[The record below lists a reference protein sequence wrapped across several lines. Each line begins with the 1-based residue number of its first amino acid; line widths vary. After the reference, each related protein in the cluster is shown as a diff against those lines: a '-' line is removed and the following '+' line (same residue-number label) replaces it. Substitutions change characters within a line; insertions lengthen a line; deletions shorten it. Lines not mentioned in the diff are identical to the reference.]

1 MKKFALVLAGGG
13 SKGSYEVGAIN
24 ALYELN
30 YSFDI
35 ITGTSIG
42 ALNGAVLAQGQ
53 LDRLNILW
61 DNLIASQIL
70 KNDVTQLK
78 LSFNMNEL
86 IQSKNLLTSF
96 FKDYAKE
103 KGADITPF
111 YALINDYL
119 DYERLMQS
127 PINYGCV
134 SVEFPS
140 LKPILMEKSQF
151 TCKEDAFAY
160 CLASASCFPAF
171 PVATYKENK
180 YIDGGYYDNL
190 PIQFAFQMGA
200 EQAVAIDLNK
210 EINHLEL
217 ALNPLVT
224 TIIPSW
230 DLGNFLDFNREH
242 LDRNKQLGYL
252 DVKKQLGHYWGFKYA
267 FEKSKKNALFTA
279 YAKALLKYNMIDEI
293 KLLQAN
299 WYLPLQ
305 VKDYGIM
312 AIEQLMQ
319 WFDYDPTHVY
329 SLDAILNDINTFF
342 EQYSTRHFNLSTIEE
357 LALNHH
363 MNEIYI
369 LALNT
374 MIQRENIEI
383 NLGIASKLIDN
394 QIKTLQYVALF
405 ILLLMN
411 RIK

>member
-86 IQSKNLLTSF
+86 IQSKNLLSSF

-383 NLGIASKLIDN
+383 NLGIASKLIGN

>member
-103 KGADITPF
+103 KGADITAF

-279 YAKALLKYNMIDEI
+279 YAKALIKYNMIDEI

-383 NLGIASKLIDN
+383 NLGIASKLIGN

>member
-217 ALNPLVT
+217 GLNPLVT

-279 YAKALLKYNMIDEI
+279 YAKALIKYNMIDEI

-383 NLGIASKLIDN
+383 NLGIASKLIGN

>member
-42 ALNGAVLAQGQ
+42 ALNGAILAQGQ

-383 NLGIASKLIDN
+383 NLGIASKLIGN

>member
-42 ALNGAVLAQGQ
+42 ALNGAILAQGQ

-279 YAKALLKYNMIDEI
+279 YAKALIKYNMIDEI

-383 NLGIASKLIDN
+383 NLGIASKLIGN

>member
-53 LDRLNILW
+53 LHRLNILW

-279 YAKALLKYNMIDEI
+279 YAKALIKYNMIDEI

-383 NLGIASKLIDN
+383 NLGIASKLIGN

>member
-190 PIQFAFQMGA
+190 PIQFAFQIGA

-383 NLGIASKLIDN
+383 NLGIASKLIGN

>member
-96 FKDYAKE
+96 FKDYPKE

-119 DYERLMQS
+119 NYERLMQS
-127 PINYGCV
+127 SINYGCV

-383 NLGIASKLIDN
+383 NLGIASKLIGN

>member
-171 PVATYKENK
+171 PVASYKENK

-383 NLGIASKLIDN
+383 NLGIASKLIGN

>member
-119 DYERLMQS
+119 NYERLMQS
-127 PINYGCV
+127 SINYGCV

-279 YAKALLKYNMIDEI
+279 YAKALIKYNMIDEI

-383 NLGIASKLIDN
+383 NLGIASKFIDN

>member
-119 DYERLMQS
+119 DYERLIQS

-383 NLGIASKLIDN
+383 NLGIASKLIGN

>member
-383 NLGIASKLIDN
+383 NLGIASKLIGN

>member
-279 YAKALLKYNMIDEI
+279 YAKALIRYNMIDEI

-383 NLGIASKLIDN
+383 NLGIASKLIGN

>member
-374 MIQRENIEI
+374 IIQRENIEI
-383 NLGIASKLIDN
+383 NLGIASKLIGN

>member
-127 PINYGCV
+127 PISYGCV

-279 YAKALLKYNMIDEI
+279 YAKALIKYNMIDEI

-383 NLGIASKLIDN
+383 NLGIASKLIGN

>member
-279 YAKALLKYNMIDEI
+279 YAKALIKYNMIDEI

-383 NLGIASKLIDN
+383 NLGIASKLIGN

>member
-279 YAKALLKYNMIDEI
+279 YAKALIKYNMIDEI

-374 MIQRENIEI
+374 IIQRENIEI
-383 NLGIASKLIDN
+383 NLGIASKLIGN